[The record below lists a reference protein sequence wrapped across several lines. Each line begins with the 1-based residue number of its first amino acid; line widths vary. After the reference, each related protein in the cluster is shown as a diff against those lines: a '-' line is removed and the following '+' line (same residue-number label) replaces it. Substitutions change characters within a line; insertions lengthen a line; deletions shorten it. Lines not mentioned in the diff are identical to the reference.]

1 MSYRLKDDVRNALPL
16 LPASHYRTIY
26 ADPPWAEIG
35 GGRYAVVHK
44 DITV

>member
-1 MSYRLKDDVRNALPL
+1 MLHRYKDDVRNVLPL
-16 LPASHYRTIY
+16 LPAAHYRTIY

-35 GGRYAVVHK
+35 GGRYAVALK